1 MRVAHLFSLMIA
13 LLGFLCFWGI
23 PQVPAQ
29 EESKEE
35 AQYREDYERVQKIVA
50 ISDTGKRAEQLL
62 QFFKDRPNS
71 KMNEYAQGQFF
82 QILEGYAK
90 AENKTELVAW
100 SERYIKLRPRVGET
114 YYFYGYG
121 LKNAEKF
128 NEAMD
133 ALAKCY
139 VLKNPISP
147 KAKDFLDFI
156 YKARNKGSLAGED
169 AIIKKA
175 QQELSK

>member
-1 MRVAHLFSLMIA
+1 MPVPSLYYRILT
-13 LLGFLCFWGI
+13 LLGFLCCFGAS
-23 PQVPAQ
+23 QVPAQ

-35 AQYREDYERVQKIVA
+35 AQYREDYERVQKLVA
-50 ISDTGKRAEQLL
+50 IPETGKRAEQLL

-71 KMNEYAQGQFF
+71 RMNEYAQGQFF

-90 AENKTELVAW
+90 AENKTELIAW
-100 SERYIKLRPRVGET
+100 SERYIKMRPRVGET

-121 LKNAEKF
+121 LKNAERIT
-128 NEAMD
+128 EAMD

-139 VLKNPISP
+139 VLKNPISSR
-147 KAKDFLDFI
+147 AKDFLDFI
-156 YKARNKGSLAGED
+156 YKARNKGSLAGEE